1 MTDPFDM
8 LIENLR
14 ETVPVS
20 TAYIPKERAYE
31 ELKRLSGEDW
41 GYDADAW
48 AARKEEILKKL
59 PQQING
65 SNARKREAELRK
77 TMRSRQSEA

>member
-1 MTDPFDM
+1 MTMTDPFDM

-20 TAYIPKERAYE
+20 TAYMPKERAYE

-59 PQQING
+59 PPKTDWSTSRN
-65 SNARKREAELRK
+65 REAELRRR
-77 TMRSRQSEA
+77 MRSR